1 MALIELKD
9 VTIAFEGVAAV
20 EHVNLAVERGEYLVI
35 VGENGSGKST
45 LVRAMLGLVRPK
57 SGRVVYGDGLKK
69 NQIGYLP
76 QQTVVQRDFPASVGE
91 VVLSGCVNRLGR
103 RLAFG
108 AGERARAE
116 EKMRL
121 MDVYSLREKP
131 YRTLSGGQQQRALLA
146 RALCATDSI
155 LLLDEPVTGL
165 DPDAAEEL
173 YSVIRALNRDHGVAI
188 AMVSHD
194 LHGAMRDAGR
204 VLVMNRGVDFVGSVE
219 DYERQFERRAR
230 A

>member
-173 YSVIRALNRDHGVAI
+173 YTVIRSLNRDHGVAI

>member
-76 QQTVVQRDFPASVGE
+76 QQTVVRRDFPASVGE

>member
-57 SGRVVYGDGLKK
+57 SGRVVYGDGRKK

-76 QQTVVQRDFPASVGE
+76 QPTGVQRDFPASVGE

-173 YSVIRALNRDHGVAI
+173 YSVIRSLNRDHGVAI

>member
-204 VLVMNRGVDFVGSVE
+204 VLVMNRGADFVGSVE

>member
-45 LVRAMLGLVRPK
+45 LVRAMLVLVRPK

-173 YSVIRALNRDHGVAI
+173 YSVIRSLNRDHGVAI

>member
-1 MALIELKD
+1 MSLIELKD